1 MAKDML
7 DGIEAVLF
15 DLDGTLV
22 DSFGSGMRLTLN
34 ILEDSVLRF
43 LPDFRRISEA

>member
-22 DSFGSGMRLTLN
+22 DSLWVWHE
-34 ILEDSVLRF
+34 IDIE
-43 LPDFRRISEA
+43 

>member
-15 DLDGTLV
+15 DLDGTP
-22 DSFGSGMRLTLN
+22 FGSGMRLTLN